1 MNDNDRPSISG
12 DMAEQAMHW
21 CLELQEH
28 DVSEATRAAWM
39 NWRQAHPLHER
50 AWQRAEV
57 FTQRMSEVRSP
68 DQQALAQATLRP
80 TLSRRAAMKQ
90 LSVLLAAGAGAWSL
104 KDTAP
109 LQDMIA
115 DYHTR
120 IGEQR
125 RIVLT
130 DTTQVQLNTDSAIN
144 VVFERESHR
153 VKLLRGEMLITRDKI
168 ADGRLLSIDTADG
181 RLEATFARFSV
192 RQRAGFTQ
200 VSVYQGTLVISPPL
214 QRREP
219 VVLKAGEQVSF
230 NDQGL
235 MLRQTVALTAPAWAQ
250 GMLVAQGL
258 RLADFLEDVSRYRR
272 GHLACDPAIADI
284 RVSGTFPLAN
294 TERIILAVADTLQLD
309 IQQFTRYWVTL
320 KPRMA

>member
-21 CLELQEH
+21 YLELQEH

-68 DQQALAQATLRP
+68 GQRALAQATLRP

-104 KDTAP
+104 KDTTL
-109 LQDMIA
+109 LQDMTA

-125 RIVLT
+125 RILLP
-130 DTTQVQLNTDSAIN
+130 DNTQVQLNTDSAIN

-153 VKLLRGEMLITRDKI
+153 VKLLRGEMLITRDNI
-168 ADGRLLSIDTADG
+168 ADGRLLSIETADG
-181 RLEATFARFSV
+181 RLEATLARFSV

-214 QRREP
+214 QRRAP
-219 VVLKAGEQVSF
+219 VALKAGEQVSF

-235 MLRQTVALTAPAWAQ
+235 MLRQTVALTAPAWTQ

-309 IQQFTRYWVTL
+309 VQQFTRYWVTL